1 MNFLSKI
8 ENEELR
14 AEIQAAVEA
23 EIENAKE
30 LVRNDA
36 DAVKEYKMQGFKEA
50 ERKVLRDLKK
60 AFNLDATDLEGA
72 ENYSEWFNVALSKFK
87 DQASATGQ
95 EWQDKYMALKDDFN
109 RIKEEEIPALK
120 SQAESQIKS
129 FKIDNILNSRLSKIE
144 NLAISVEDLKL
155 LAKAKFNQLGVVLDL
170 NNDSV
175 TALTDQG
182 TKPTIEDKALD
193 FDGLINHVVSPYV
206 KKNGVSENKPTQS
219 FAPVNASD
227 KISPK
232 KAEIINKYK
241 AMGVEVPASLLG

>member
-72 ENYSEWFNVALSKFK
+72 ENYSEWFNVALGKFK

-144 NLAISVEDLKL
+144 NLAISVDDLKL

-170 NNDSV
+170 NNDGV

>member
-14 AEIQAAVEA
+14 AEIQKAVEA

-60 AFNLDATDLEGA
+60 TFNLDATDLEGA
-72 ENYSEWFNVALSKFK
+72 ENYTEWFNVALSKFK

-129 FKIDNILNSRLSKIE
+129 FKIDNMLNSRLSKIDD
-144 NLAISVEDLKL
+144 LAISVYDLKVL
-155 LAKAKFNQLGVVLDL
+155 SKAKYNQLGAVLHF
-170 NNDSV
+170 NNVIV
-175 TALTDQG
+175 TRLTDQG

-241 AMGVEVPASLLG
+241 AMGVEVPAALLG

>member
-60 AFNLDATDLEGA
+60 AFNLDATDLEDT

-144 NLAISVEDLKL
+144 NLAISVDDLKL

-170 NNDSV
+170 NNDGV